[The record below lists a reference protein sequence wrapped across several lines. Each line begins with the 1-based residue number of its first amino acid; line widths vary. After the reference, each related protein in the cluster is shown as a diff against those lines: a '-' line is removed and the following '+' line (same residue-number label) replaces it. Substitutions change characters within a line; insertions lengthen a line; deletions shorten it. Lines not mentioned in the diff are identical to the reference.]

1 MVPGSPSLPGSIA
14 AIDCRP
20 PPGGTADRMAS
31 GYRCGGVAAAQPCAG
46 WEPASAGS
54 TARRSRSRSGACS
67 GAVTWWPP
75 GWIAGSEGKD
85 SRSIEQAGGRVVG
98 LWWTQGAYDA
108 VLVSEWPDDESA
120 SVFALS
126 YASMGNVRTETV
138 RAYTNEEMQRILQRL
153 P

>member
-1 MVPGSPSLPGSIA
+1 
-14 AIDCRP
+14 
-20 PPGGTADRMAS
+20 MAS

-54 TARRSRSRSGACS
+54 TARRSRSRSA
-67 GAVTWWPP
+67 AVTWWPP

-98 LWWTQGAYDA
+98 PLSPPEANDA